1 MMRWAEGFD
10 STLVGF
16 SLQTLEVDPSPIF
29 AITGRYQLLYYNL
42 AYQAFAEENSGAAT
56 VLERYPIGS
65 NVLGAIEGEARA
77 RYQERFAE
85 VMQGG
90 SPWFHEFSCSS
101 PDRYRQFRQG
111 AYPLRNGAGLVLIS
125 SLMIEGPLVDAP
137 FRPEPSLAARY
148 ARASGMITQCSNCR
162 RTLRNDDSR
171 VWDWVP
177 DWAAEPPPHA
187 SHTICSLC
195 FDYYWRR

>member
-1 MMRWAEGFD
+1 MTRWAEGFD

-16 SLQTLEVDPSPIF
+16 SLQTLELDPSPIY
-29 AITGRYQLLYYNL
+29 AVTGRCQLLYYNP
-42 AYQAFAEENSGAAT
+42 AYQAFAQENSSA

-65 NVLGAIEGEARA
+65 DVLGAIEGEARA

-85 VMQGG
+85 VMQGS
-90 SPWFHEFSCSS
+90 SPWFHEYSCSS

-125 SLMIEGPLVDAP
+125 SLTIEAPLVDAP
-137 FRPEPSLAARY
+137 LRPEPSLAGRY
-148 ARASGMITQCSNCR
+148 AQASGLITQCSNCR

-171 VWDWVP
+171 AWDWVP